1 MLPLHDPYTQ
11 KPLHISLIYKLLKR
25 LFLFSS
31 KMFALKHP
39 HEDTSSNSTCCIC
52 LNTKDVVMIGSWV
65 QTRLENRESRM
76 SGNRLL
82 EVQQTTP
89 MTGLQQPLIVP
100 LANNEGGDD
109 LFMSGTVIRASKVRA
124 EVSPA
129 H

>member
-1 MLPLHDPYTQ
+1 M
-11 KPLHISLIYKLLKR
+11 S
-25 LFLFSS
+25 
-31 KMFALKHP
+31 
-39 HEDTSSNSTCCIC
+39 
-52 LNTKDVVMIGSWV
+52 GSWV

-76 SGNRLL
+76 TGNRLL

-100 LANNEGGDD
+100 LANKGGGDD